1 MATVHQQ
8 SSSAQ
13 AAEYVYNKSKPGEKF
28 RSNGLIR
35 PYYPKVPALERLS
48 DGFIICAVLWLIVEL
63 RGMPWHNHYSWLM
76 LGAVLFYNFFAE
88 IYEAYHWRGEPMYKE
103 VARILITWF
112 SAVGAL
118 IILAFITK
126 RSGDFSRL
134 VVGVW
139 ILSCTSLL
147 IISHQSFRLITRY
160 VANTGQR
167 TRNVAI
173 LGGNELGHQLVNTLI
188 NMPWLGYQGFWFYD
202 DRSNHEDRRLSDND
216 IRFAG
221 NLEKLYEHASSG
233 KISIL
238 YITLPLCAQKR
249 VETIIDQLADTTVS
263 VYFVPDFFVFNLL
276 HSRWAS
282 MQGIPAV
289 SIYDTPFQQL
299 NGLCKRLED
308 IVLSIVIL
316 LICVIPMV
324 LIALAIKLTSPGPV
338 LFKQKRYGIHGQT
351 IGVWKFRT
359 MYICEDGENI
369 VQATRSDPRVTKVGK
384 FLRRASLDELPQFF
398 NVLRGTMS
406 IVGPRPHAVVH
417 NELYRKLVR
426 GYMLRHKVKPGITGL
441 AQINGC
447 RGEIKSEDMME
458 MRIHYDLEYIRNW
471 SLMLDFKIIILTI
484 MKGMLSEQAY

>member
-1 MATVHQQ
+1 MTTVRQQ

-13 AAEYVYNKSKPGEKF
+13 AAEYIYNKPKLAERS

-35 PYYPKVPALERLS
+35 PYYSKVPALERLI
-48 DGFIICAVLWLIVEL
+48 DGFSICAMLWLIVEL
-63 RGMPWHNHYSWLM
+63 RGIPWYNHYTWFM

-88 IYEAYHWRGEPMYKE
+88 VYEVYDWRGEPMYKE
-103 VARILITWF
+103 VARISITCF
-112 SAVGAL
+112 SAASAL
-118 IILAFITK
+118 IILVFITK
-126 RSGDFSRL
+126 RSDDFSRL
-134 VVGVW
+134 VVGAW
-139 ILSCTSLL
+139 ILSCTSVL
-147 IISHQSFRLITRY
+147 IISHQTFRLIMRY

-167 TRNVAI
+167 ARDVAI
-173 LGGNELGHQLVNTLI
+173 LGGNELGQQLVNTLV
-188 NMPWLGYQGFWFYD
+188 NMPWLGYRGYWFYD

-216 IRFAG
+216 IKLAG
-221 NLEKLYEHASSG
+221 NFETLYKHASNG
-233 KISIL
+233 NISTL

-249 VETIIDQLADTTVS
+249 VETIIDRLADTTVS

-289 SIYDTPFQQL
+289 SIYETPFHQL
-299 NGLCKRLED
+299 NGFCKRLED
-308 IVLSIVIL
+308 IIFSIVIL
-316 LICVIPMV
+316 LICFIPMV
-324 LIALAIKLTSPGPV
+324 LIALSIKLTSPGPV

-359 MYICEDGENI
+359 MHICEDGENI
-369 VQATRSDPRVTKVGK
+369 VQATRNDPRVTRVGK
-384 FLRRASLDELPQFF
+384 FLRSTSLDELPQFF
-398 NVLRGTMS
+398 NVLQGTMS
-406 IVGPRPHAVVH
+406 IVGPRPHAVAH

-447 RGEIKSEDMME
+447 RGEIKNENMME
-458 MRIHYDLEYIRNW
+458 MRIHYDLEYIRDW

-484 MKGMLSEQAY
+484 IRGMFSEQAY